1 MQKNSSQ
8 NKKESSKF
16 DAPPSQ
22 HFFEKRSNENNQ
34 RQTPYQSNDLDS
46 PNKKSE
52 SKNPQNINNNK
63 SNENLGMSKNK
74 NQNLNENK
82 SNKIQNRNLVN
93 QNSFTNQ
100 RSIKKEKIKFKTPY
114 FLKEIQKQ
122 TNFPAVYV
130 LLLILFSGICIYF
143 GTMEVFLTDLIGIVF
158 PIYWSM
164 RALDTDINS
173 KDEEKQWYTYWLIFL
188 GMLPIDMLFGR
199 FLRHI
204 PLFYFAKFVFLC
216 WLFLPNFYGAS
227 YIHDRL
233 IKKNLPQFEIVYRI
247 DNASTQI
254 KKEFKDFTT
263 RLQTKMMESKEN
275 EGFKRKNSKAI
286 EKKNKTQNQHV
297 DFEHEKEHTESEEN
311 QKTQMIKD
319 SEKTEKARERPMIN
333 EKEKQNKE
341 EFLQMKEK
349 EKEQNQSRSNN
360 NNINENINY
369 KNKNR
374 NLEKEKKNENFEE
387 EQTELNTN
395 IENNRNQ
402 QEKEQMKQSEND
414 VNKKEKSEEKHESSN
429 SFEGSEVEK
438 SDVSNAYD
446 NLITHINDIKSR
458 SGKTKD
464 LINST
469 IEKIWGRLHEESLIR
484 KGNQEKDLFENES
497 DKRRYEE
504 QIRKK
509 NDNDSDKFVV
519 DINKGFPVEEN
530 LTNKFFEKND
540 IETKD
545 VNVNKDIKDTSNKV
559 GLDKDVDKD
568 YPNKEENFKIKG
580 ERKIKENETSNVN
593 DSENKENIRSEN
605 IESKKQIKKGIHE
618 HPNQKD
624 NDKNKEKQSNVN
636 KRDSKQMVTH

>member
-22 HFFEKRSNENNQ
+22 HFFDKRSNENNQ
-34 RQTPYQSNDLDS
+34 RQTSYQLTDLDS
-46 PNKKSE
+46 PNKESQ
-52 SKNPQNINNNK
+52 SKNLQNINNNK
-63 SNENLGMSKNK
+63 SNENLEMSKNK

-82 SNKIQNRNLVN
+82 SNKEQNRNLYD

-100 RSIKKEKIKFKTPY
+100 RSSKKDKIKFKTPY

-130 LLLILFSGICIYF
+130 LVLILFSGICIYF
-143 GTMEVFLTDLIGIVF
+143 GTMEVFLTNLIGIVF

-188 GMLPIDMLFGR
+188 GMLPIDILFGR
-199 FLRHI
+199 YLRHI

-275 EGFKRKNSKAI
+275 EGFKRKKSKAV
-286 EKKNKTQNQHV
+286 ERKNKTRNQHEEL
-297 DFEHEKEHTESEEN
+297 EHEKEQTEFEEN

-319 SEKTEKARERPMIN
+319 SEKTEKEGERPMIN
-333 EKEKQNKE
+333 EKEKQNKG
-341 EFLQMKEK
+341 EFSPMK

-360 NNINENINY
+360 NNNNENINY

-374 NLEKEKKNENFEE
+374 NLEKEEKNQNFEE
-387 EQTELNTN
+387 EQTELSTN
-395 IENNRNQ
+395 IQNNQNQ

-414 VNKKEKSEEKHESSN
+414 VNKKEKCEEKCESLN

-446 NLITHINDIKSR
+446 NLITHINDIKTR

-504 QIRKK
+504 QIREK
-509 NDNDSDKFVV
+509 NANDSDKFVV

-530 LTNKFFEKND
+530 QTKKFFEKND
-540 IETKD
+540 IVTED
-545 VNVNKDIKDTSNKV
+545 VNINKDNKDTSIKF
-559 GLDKDVDKD
+559 GLGKDFDKD
-568 YPNKEENFKIKG
+568 YPNKVENFKIKG
-580 ERKIKENETSNVN
+580 ETKIKENETSNVN

-605 IESKKQIKKGIHE
+605 IESKKPIKKVINQ

-636 KRDSKQMVTH
+636 KKDSKQMITH